1 LIEQVLGKDTL
12 GKLKTHRKA
21 SVSKPPIPVKAGVK
35 DVAKNTES
43 KKESVKKQTVRDF
56 FGV

>member
-1 LIEQVLGKDTL
+1 MGKDTL

-21 SVSKPPIPVKAGVK
+21 SAGKPPVPVKSATK
-35 DVAKNTES
+35 DVAKSTES